1 MVKYCHI
8 SKDYLNITS
17 LGIIQSNLYFYIIK
31 WKKIMKRTTT
41 FILSMAF
48 FTITKFV
55 FSCEN
60 IDKGVENEISIW
72 LGDKSQFS
80 KAYVDGKCAL
90 DKVLKNFPVNQRKII
105 ASLIAKS
112 YQYEESKN
120 KEVKTYNY

>member
-1 MVKYCHI
+1 
-8 SKDYLNITS
+8 
-17 LGIIQSNLYFYIIK
+17 
-31 WKKIMKRTTT
+31 MKRTTT

-80 KAYVDGKCAL
+80 KAYVDGKCVL
-90 DKVLKNFPVNQRKII
+90 DKALNNLPVNQRKII